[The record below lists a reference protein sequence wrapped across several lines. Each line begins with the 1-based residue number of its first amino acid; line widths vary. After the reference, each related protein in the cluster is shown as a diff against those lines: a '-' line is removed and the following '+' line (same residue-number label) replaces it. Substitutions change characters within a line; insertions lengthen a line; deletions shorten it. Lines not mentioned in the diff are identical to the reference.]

1 MPTWLSKLLDA
12 LAASLLAL
20 FAPIQ
25 TMVLSTLL
33 LVVADLIT
41 GVWVSRRRGMP
52 LHSKGIKHT
61 VVKLAVYELAIVL
74 AYVTEV
80 YLTQSSIPVLNVITS
95 IIGITELKSC
105 LENMNILI
113 GGDVVKQ
120 ILERISNDTKSCP
133 NPSAPPAGISEEP
146 PKS

>member
-33 LVVADLIT
+33 LVVCDLVLGI
-41 GVWVSRRRGMP
+41 WVSKRRGVP
-52 LHSKGIKHT
+52 LNSKGVKHT
-61 VVKLAVYELAIVL
+61 VVKLFVYEMAIVL
-74 AYVTEV
+74 AYITEV

-105 LENMNILI
+105 LENMNILV

-120 ILERISNDTKSCP
+120 ILERISNDTKSSA
-133 NPSAPPAGISEEP
+133 NPPTNPPDSSP
-146 PKS
+146 DKPQ